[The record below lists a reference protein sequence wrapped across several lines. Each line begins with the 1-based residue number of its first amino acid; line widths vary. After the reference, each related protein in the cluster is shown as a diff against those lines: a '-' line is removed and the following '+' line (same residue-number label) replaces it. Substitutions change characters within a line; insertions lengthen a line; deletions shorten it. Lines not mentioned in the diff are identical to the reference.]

1 MVGVMAV
8 TVTYF
13 QRTYSSAAVF
23 SAPDLMAGHC

>member
-8 TVTYF
+8 MVTCF
-13 QRTYSSAAVF
+13 KRTYASTAVF